1 MCYLN
6 RVFLSALLI
15 CNPLTAPGSSTD
27 QATSATLNEASQ
39 NHQNSN
45 HEYLN
50 DFRRFKSHIDSLLF
64 ALEHIIDE
72 TQQAIPF
79 EKIQNKSRLQIS
91 QAETL
96 YLQGNHFAGRYLM
109 DITYREVQDLVI
121 RSRNGSTLTQN
132 RKPGDQYEVK
142 SNGLH
147 SDREIKRLNASI
159 DALTQAL
166 DRVAAEKNM
175 RHSTRVVQLNIVK
188 IRDQAS
194 ILQEADDAAGAIAS
208 LHRAYSLTR
217 GALSALREGD
227 TLTMSL
233 DFASSKEEYEYYLE
247 KNESQRL
254 VLVMLSEFDPGS
266 KKSKTLQRLIDLVD
280 PLLLQA
286 KSLAAKDDYDSAVP
300 LMDKAYIRLQSGVMM
315 ALSSR

>member
-6 RVFLSALLI
+6 RIFLSAILI
-15 CNPLTAPGSSTD
+15 CNPLTVPGSSED
-27 QATSATLNEASQ
+27 QATPAPPTATGE
-39 NHQNSN
+39 NHQDSN
-45 HEYLN
+45 RGYLN
-50 DFRRFKSHIDSLLF
+50 DFHRYKSHIDSMLF
-64 ALEHIIDE
+64 ALRHIIDE
-72 TQQAIPF
+72 EHLAMPF
-79 EKIQNKSRLQIS
+79 EEIQDKSRLQIS

-96 YLQGNHFAGRYLM
+96 YRKGNHFAGRYLM
-109 DITYREVQDLVI
+109 DLTYREVQDLVI
-121 RSRNGSTLTQN
+121 QSRDGSTLTQN

-159 DALTQAL
+159 DALTEAL

-175 RHSTRVVQLNIVK
+175 QYSTRVVQSNIVK
-188 IRDQAS
+188 IRDQAAR
-194 ILQEADDAAGAIAS
+194 LKEADDAAGAIES
-208 LHRAYSLTR
+208 LRKAYSLTR

-300 LMDKAYIRLQSGVMM
+300 LMDTAYIRLQSGVMM